1 MLEPNLCSIQ
11 NSEYP
16 PGGSGLQSTGFGGE
30 GRGRDVIENFPVICL
45 QYVHD
50 ACFMG
55 EGSPSKP
62 AIHEL
67 RAHRPHDNCAIAL
80 QTVTILLDR
89 KRTRGHELITYYM
102 ERDWDV
108 SGSHVMA
115 CYIQGPQIQK

>member
-1 MLEPNLCSIQ
+1 M
-11 NSEYP
+11 
-16 PGGSGLQSTGFGGE
+16 
-30 GRGRDVIENFPVICL
+30 IENFPMICL

-50 ACFMG
+50 VCFMG

-102 ERDWDV
+102 ERDGMYQVVVLWLV
-108 SGSHVMA
+108 IYRGLKYRNNESFTN
-115 CYIQGPQIQK
+115 QI